1 MFVRRTVVICG
12 DFVGLLFHVASYSG
26 SRTNR
31 LFILYQ
37 GSRSPSLGGFKI
49 ICNFFTPQVM
59 AYTTKSGDTWD
70 VIAKQVYGSEYHADI
85 LMAANPQ
92 QIDTFLFE
100 AGVVLATPVLEEER
114 DGLLPPWKYEASYE

>member
-1 MFVRRTVVICG
+1 MVRTNDAPKG
-12 DFVGLLFHVASYSG
+12 ADGLLTG
-26 SRTNR
+26 E
-31 LFILYQ
+31 
-37 GSRSPSLGGFKI
+37 
-49 ICNFFTPQVM
+49 
-59 AYTTKSGDTWD
+59 TKSGDTWD